1 MTNYNVMYLRARPSF
16 PHTKGQPVGCIVYD
30 NEGKSAVQ
38 WQISI
43 LNPVDH
49 FHRELSR
56 SLAIGRF
63 VERPYTVFVNG
74 PHNKHDTIRAILREI
89 AVDHS
94 IPSRARRAA
103 SLWIKVNTFADIP
116 TEVVEA
122 VR

>member
-1 MTNYNVMYLRARPSF
+1 MSSYNVMYLRARASF

-30 NEGKSAVQ
+30 NDGNSKVN

-49 FHRELSR
+49 FNRELSR

-63 VERPYTVFVNG
+63 VERPYTIIVNS
-74 PHNKHDTIRAILREI
+74 PHTKHDTIRAILNEI
-89 AVDHS
+89 AADHAM
-94 IPSRARRAA
+94 PSRARKAA
-103 SLWIKVNTFADIP
+103 QLWLRTNMFDDIP
-116 TEVVEA
+116 IDVED